1 MQMRFI
7 LFCALMLSLNFVCAQ
22 QTPVFFGQ
30 KINKPTS
37 VKNQAASGTCWCFST
52 TSLVESECLKN
63 NKQELDISEMYT
75 VRNIYVEKAKN
86 YILRQGK
93 AQFGEGGLGHD
104 LIRAIS
110 LYGAMPESVYSGLI
124 NGQTM
129 HNHQILSSELQQYLD
144 SILKIRPV
152 PSDWMQNYTAI
163 LDKYLGAA
171 PTEFTYEGKKYT

>member
-63 NKQELDISEMYT
+63 NKQELDISEMFT
-75 VRNIYVEKAKN
+75 VRNVYIEKARN

-104 LIRAIS
+104 LIRGIE
-110 LYGAMPESVYSGLI
+110 LYGAMPESVYSGLKP
-124 NGQTM
+124 GQTA
-129 HNHQILSSELQQYLD
+129 HDHQKLSVELQQYLD
-144 SILKIRPV
+144 TLLKTRPIA
-152 PSDWMQNYTAI
+152 T
-163 LDKYLGAA
+163 
-171 PTEFTYEGKKYT
+171 